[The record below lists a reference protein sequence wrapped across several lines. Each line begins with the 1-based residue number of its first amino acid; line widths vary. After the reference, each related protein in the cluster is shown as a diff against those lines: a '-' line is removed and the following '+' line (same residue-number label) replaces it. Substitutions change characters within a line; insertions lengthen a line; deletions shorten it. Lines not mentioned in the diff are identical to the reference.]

1 MPIDHDHSAYI
12 KQYRQHGLTVYS
24 NADVASD
31 FDGVK
36 ELEPMKKYHLGEF
49 TVIALSA
56 YHNVDCLSFIID
68 HESFGR
74 IVFITDS
81 YQWPYKVSNVTY
93 WMIEANYDKDIV
105 IEAKCDG
112 IDIRSQS
119 QYHMAIDETLNT
131 LKRNRSSSTMGIF
144 LIHLSDALSDA
155 KGFERRVH
163 NEIGVEAH
171 SVDMGDVFGLK
182 TCDF

>member
-1 MPIDHDHSAYI
+1 M
-12 KQYRQHGLTVYS
+12 
-24 NADVASD
+24 
-31 FDGVK
+31 
-36 ELEPMKKYHLGEF
+36 
-49 TVIALSA
+49 IALSA

-93 WMIEANYDKDIV
+93 WMIEANHDKDIL

-131 LKRNRSSSTMGIF
+131 LKRNRSSSTMSIF

-171 SVDMGDVFGLK
+171 SVGMGDIFDLK

>member
-1 MPIDHDHSAYI
+1 M
-12 KQYRQHGLTVYS
+12 TVYS
-24 NADVASD
+24 NTDVASD

-36 ELEPMKKYHLGEF
+36 ELEPMKKYHFGGF

-105 IEAKCDG
+105 IKAKCDG

-119 QYHMAIDETLNT
+119 QYHMAIDETFNT
-131 LKRNRSSSTMGIF
+131 LKLNRSSSTMGIF

-163 NEIGVEAH
+163 DEMGVEAH
-171 SVDMGDVFGLK
+171 SVCAGDVFGLK

>member
-1 MPIDHDHSAYI
+1 M
-12 KQYRQHGLTVYS
+12 TVYS

-31 FDGVK
+31 FDGVIA
-36 ELEPMKKYHLGEF
+36 LEPMRKYHFGGF
-49 TVIALSA
+49 TVIPLSA

-81 YQWPYKVSNVTY
+81 HQWPYKVSNVTY

-105 IEAKCDG
+105 IKAKCDG

-155 KGFERRVH
+155 EGFKKRIFDVCGVH
-163 NEIGVEAH
+163 AEVAEKN
-171 SVDMGDVFGLK
+171 SVFSLAK
-182 TCDF
+182 ADF